1 LTSSHLNHNKLW
13 LADIFWDTGA
23 IQFGSFTL
31 GKTVRNSP
39 IYIDAKLLISKP
51 TALQLSA
58 KIISDEIKT
67 SQTKRKRQ
75 IQKFNAIAGVPIGG
89 LHIATALSLEINVPL
104 LYVRPT
110 IADVSENASYIEGRY
125 IPGQTAVLV
134 DDLATGGSSL
144 IGTADRL
151 RDAGILVNDAIVL
164 IDREQGAKYKLNKI
178 GIKLHS
184 ILTLDIIIKYLHAN
198 KKINDEDF
206 HKTQDYLNRE
216 KMETD

>member
-1 LTSSHLNHNKLW
+1 MASNNLNHGKLW

-23 IQFGSFTL
+23 IQFGNFTL

-58 KIISDEIKT
+58 QIISDEIKT
-67 SQTKRKRQ
+67 GQTKRKQQ
-75 IQKFNAIAGVPIGG
+75 IKIFNAIAGVPIGG

-110 IADVSENASYIEGRY
+110 IADISENASHIEGRY

-144 IGTADRL
+144 IGTASRL
-151 RDAGILVNDAIVL
+151 RDAGLLVNDAIVL
-164 IDREQGAKYKLNKI
+164 IDREQGAKEKLKQI

-184 ILTLDIIIKYLHAN
+184 ILTLDVIIKYLHAN
-198 KKINDEDF
+198 KKINDVDF
-206 HKTQDYLNRE
+206 RKTQDYLDAE
-216 KMETD
+216 KMG